1 MANFLQEQKMKI
13 TLSILIALIMVPC
26 AAFSEDEPAQQ
37 TNLDKLLDQYEVQ
50 QKTSA
55 SNTKEDP
62 KSELRRL
69 RNQMIDLRVERDA
82 LQEENIYL
90 KNQLEVEQS
99 GDHSDTSDCLETS
112 ECVYVDDVENERII
126 SYVIY
131 SLGLYRMAEQA
142 AVNIPQENVEAHR
155 QAQKIMAGVKSDLDV
170 LGFDTTD
177 MTGYPTLD
185 ELLQQFQTASGSRAT
200 R

>member
-1 MANFLQEQKMKI
+1 MKI
-13 TLSILIALIMVPC
+13 TLSILILLIMVPC

-50 QKTSA
+50 QKSA
-55 SNTKEDP
+55 SSRSNEDP
-62 KSELRRL
+62 QAELRRL
-69 RNQMIDLRVERDA
+69 RNQLIDLRVERDA
-82 LQEENIYL
+82 LQEENNYL
-90 KNQLEVEQS
+90 KDKLVNVQNLEEA
-99 GDHSDTSDCLETS
+99 DPECFER
-112 ECVYVDDVENERII
+112 ECVALAEVENERII

-131 SLGLYRMAEQA
+131 SLGLYRMAEQ
-142 AVNIPQENVEAHR
+142 VSSNVPQENVEAHR

-185 ELLQQFQTASGSRAT
+185 ELLEQFQTASGSRAA

>member
-1 MANFLQEQKMKI
+1 MKL
-13 TLSILIALIMVPC
+13 TLSILITILMVPC
-26 AAFSEDEPAQQ
+26 AAFAEDEPAQQ
-37 TNLDKLLDQYEVQ
+37 TNLKELLDQYEVQ
-50 QKTSA
+50 QKTSV

-90 KNQLEVEQS
+90 KNQLDVEQS
-99 GDHSDTSDCLETS
+99 AGHTDTSDCLETS

-131 SLGLYRMAEQA
+131 SLGLYRMAEQ
-142 AVNIPQENVEAHR
+142 VEIDVPQENVEAHR